1 MLKKDKAM
9 KTTVAMLAA
18 LSMVSSL
25 AFAAV
30 APNGAG
36 DAKDGVSF
44 HVENQGSDKY
54 QENTEF
60 NAANG
65 KDPVKL
71 GSDHPASLNVIAAN
85 KGYNQ
90 GANVHDATG
99 NTPVDGRG
107 NKIDATTGAS
117 ILVTDDV
124 SSVQNA
130 HNTDPNNPNDP
141 DKYNVDTHKAKVV
154 VTGERTEM
162 GLAAFGGPT
171 GTAMGAWTV
180 ANGTYASA
188 FGDTA
193 KATGA
198 HATALGSASLA
209 AADDSFAAGWGS
221 VVEKG
226 ADGGVA
232 IGKNATVKAGAAD
245 GVAIGAGSVATKA
258 GEVSLGNTST
268 GVYNK
273 MSNLGDATLSA
284 TSRDAVTGRQLYQT
298 NQEVD
303 RVGAL
308 SAALAGL
315 HPLDYN
321 GTGSKFSLAT
331 AVGNYDGQKA
341 LALGGFY
348 NFSPDAMMTV
358 GVSTSFGGDRKS
370 AENLG
375 FSFRVGEGASTTA
388 TPSDEMVQ
396 RFNNLEQAVA
406 QLKAQNQALAQNM
419 AAVEQEN
426 KDLKAKV
433 DTLQK

>member
-30 APNGAG
+30 DPNGAP
-36 DAKDGVSF
+36 DADASF
-44 HVENQGSDKY
+44 HVADQSKNPDVPV
-54 QENTEF
+54 NTDP
-60 NAANG
+60 NKKDNSVNG
-65 KDPVKL
+65 KLPVSIGNQNAKV
-71 GSDHPASLNVIAAN
+71 NVIAAN
-85 KGYNQ
+85 KGYNS
-90 GANVHDATG
+90 GAGVKDATG

-124 SSVQNA
+124 SSVKQA
-130 HNTDPNNPNDP
+130 HNSSDD
-141 DKYNVDTHKAKVV
+141 DKYTVDTHKAKVV

-162 GLAAFGGPT
+162 GLAAYGGPT

-180 ANGTYASA
+180 ANGAYASA

-232 IGKNATVKAGAAD
+232 IGKGATVKADAKD
-245 GVAIGAGSVATKA
+245 GVAIGSGSIATKA
-258 GEVSLGNTST
+258 GEVSLGNAST

-273 MSNLGDATLSA
+273 MSNLGDAELSA

-388 TPSDEMVQ
+388 TPSDDMLQ
-396 RFNNLEQAVA
+396 RFNDLEQSVA

-419 AAVEQEN
+419 AAVAQEN

-433 DTLQK
+433 DALQK